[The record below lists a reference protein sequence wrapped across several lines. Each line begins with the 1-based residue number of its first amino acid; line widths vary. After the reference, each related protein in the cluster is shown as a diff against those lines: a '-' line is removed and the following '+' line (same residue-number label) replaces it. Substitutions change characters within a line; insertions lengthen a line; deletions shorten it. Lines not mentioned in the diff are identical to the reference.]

1 MQRSTTGGYAVVQV
15 EGEEVRAF
23 VPAPLPPA
31 PALAI
36 DGGVPR
42 ALEAAATAIG
52 RLDAVGAATHPH
64 AEALR
69 YACVRQEA
77 IGSSHIEGIDV
88 SMETLLKVEVDG
100 PSSSTGDDVLEVA
113 NHVRAIEQ
121 GLDRLQQDQPLS
133 NRLLREMH
141 ALLLDSPRGQKKMP
155 GAFRRAQNWIGG
167 PHPLSARYVPPP
179 PAEVENC
186 MAALERFVHAAD
198 ERLPLLA
205 RAALAH
211 AQFESIHPFLDG
223 NGRVGRLLVTLMLH
237 ELNLLRDA
245 VLPLSAYLYRHRMAY
260 YDLLNTVTRT
270 GNWEAWLEY
279 FLEGVRAAAD
289 GAVVLAGRLTDRFA
303 ADRQRIGDAGRRGR
317 SAARVHEALIA
328 RPVVSIPL
336 LRAEAEIS
344 FPAAANAIE
353 LLNGMG
359 ITRQISVGARNR
371 IFAYDAYLKILAE
384 AG

>member
-1 MQRSTTGGYAVVQV
+1 MQRSTAGGHAIVQV
-15 EGEEVRAF
+15 DGEEVRAF

-42 ALEAAATAIG
+42 ALEAAATALG
-52 RLDAVGAATHPH
+52 RLDAIGAATCPH

-69 YACVRQEA
+69 YACIRQEA
-77 IGSSHIEGIDV
+77 IGSSRIEGIDV

-100 PSSSTGDDVLEVA
+100 PSSSAGDDVLEVA

-133 NRLLREMH
+133 NRMLRELH
-141 ALLLDSPRGQKKMP
+141 ALLLDSPRGHRKMP
-155 GAFRRAQNWIGG
+155 GAFRRVQNWIGG
-167 PHPLSARYVPPP
+167 PHPIGARYVPPP

-186 MAALERFVHAAD
+186 MASLERFAHAPD

-205 RAALAH
+205 RVALAH

-223 NGRVGRLLVTLMLH
+223 NGRVGRLLVTLMLR
-237 ELNLLRDA
+237 ELNLLREA
-245 VLPLSAYLYRHRMAY
+245 ILPISTFLYRHRMAY

-270 GNWEAWLEY
+270 GNWEAWIEY
-279 FLEGVRAAAD
+279 FLDGVRAAAD
-289 GAVVLAGRLTDRFA
+289 DAVALAGRLTDRFA
-303 ADRQRIGDAGRRGR
+303 ADRQRIGDAGRRAR
-317 SAARVHEALIA
+317 SAARVHETLIA

-336 LRAEAEIS
+336 LRAEAGIS

-353 LLNGMG
+353 LLSGLG
-359 ITRQISVGARNR
+359 ITRQISIGARNR
-371 IFAYDAYLKILAE
+371 IFAYDAYLKILA
-384 AG
+384 

>member
-1 MQRSTTGGYAVVQV
+1 MQRDATGGYAVVQV

-23 VPAPLPPA
+23 VPDPLPPA
-31 PALAI
+31 PPLAI

-42 ALEAAATAIG
+42 ALEAAAAALG
-52 RLDAVGAATHPH
+52 RLDAFGAAAHPD
-64 AEALR
+64 AAALG

-77 IGSSHIEGIDV
+77 IGSSRIEGIDV
-88 SMETLLKVEVDG
+88 PLEALLRVEVDG
-100 PSSSTGDDVLEVA
+100 PSSTTGDDVLEVA

-121 GLDRLQQDQPLS
+121 GLGQLRQDRAVS
-133 NRLLREMH
+133 NRLLRELH
-141 ALLLDSPRGQKKMP
+141 AVLLDSPRGQRKMP

-198 ERLPLLA
+198 DRLPLLA
-205 RAALAH
+205 RTALAH

-223 NGRVGRLLVTLMLH
+223 NGRVGRLLVTLMLRD
-237 ELNLLRDA
+237 LGLLREA
-245 VLPLSAYLYRHRMAY
+245 VLPISAFLYRHRMAY
-260 YDLLNTVTRT
+260 YDLLNTVTAT
-270 GNWEAWLEY
+270 GNWEDWLEY

-289 GAVVLAGRLTDRFA
+289 GTVALAGRMAELFA
-303 ADRQRIGDAGRRGR
+303 ADRRRIDDVGRRMR
-317 SAARVHEALIA
+317 SAARVHQALMA
-328 RPVVSIPL
+328 QPVVSIPV
-336 LRAEAEIS
+336 LRQRAEIS

-353 LLNGMG
+353 LLTEMG

-371 IFAYDAYLKILAE
+371 IFAYEAYLKLLGE
-384 AG
+384 TD